1 MNVLLDGSFG
11 LNCIIAGFLKLL
23 LHGLYVVDFEW
34 ASMKEATY
42 NNLFLDDFGIS
53 SIEKNVVFNSI
64 KLFLNNIF
72 SVHAMPT
79 SNCWRR
85 CVK

>member
-1 MNVLLDGSFG
+1 MNGLLKGSFG
-11 LNCIIAGFLKLL
+11 LNGKIPHFLKLL
-23 LHGLYVVDFEW
+23 LHDLYVVDFEW

-42 NNLFLDDFGIS
+42 HNLFLDDSGIS

-72 SVHAMPT
+72 SVPAMPT
-79 SNCWRR
+79 SNGWRR